1 MPPRRLLAL
10 LCTTAVSS
18 VVVVGLPE
26 QAAHARGTG
35 EGVTVAI
42 VDTGFDTRHEF
53 FARSRGRWAFSH
65 EVCIDACGPGVLAGA
80 GAAAS
85 PVGDRSVRRHGTHV
99 AGVIA
104 GSWQRPPAG
113 RFASLRGTAPGVSLV
128 GVRVFGDDDR
138 GVDLERITAALTW
151 LADQHQRLSLDV
163 VNLSLGGGRHRSWC
177 HTQYPALQDAVTRLW
192 QAGVVVVAGAGN
204 DGHHDAMSAPACL
217 KHVIS
222 VAAIDRNGNL
232 AAWSNRSRRTTVA
245 APGTGVWSAVP
256 GTDAEGRRAAI
267 SVDDGTSLAAAAVTG
282 VVALLVQQHP
292 SATPDEIAQALSAG
306 RRRAGGVPVMD
317 VAEAR
322 RHLTGDQAPLAAVG
336 ARGAVRP
343 SVSRLEPRPTPPT
356 ASVPV
361 RRLGA
366 AW

>member
-1 MPPRRLLAL
+1 MRLAVISDVHGNLLAL
-10 LCTTAVSS
+10 EAVLQDITTRAVDDI
-18 VVVVGLPE
+18 VNLGDWVAGPLWPRETFELLADLGL
-26 QAAHARGTG
+26 
-35 EGVTVAI
+35 
-42 VDTGFDTRHEF
+42 
-53 FARSRGRWAFSH
+53 
-65 EVCIDACGPGVLAGA
+65 
-80 GAAAS
+80 
-85 PVGDRSVRRHGTHV
+85 RSVRGNHDRW
-99 AGVIA
+99 VIDRPDD
-104 GSWQRPPAG
+104 QMPPAG

-204 DGHHDAMSAPACL
+204 DGHHDAKSAPACL